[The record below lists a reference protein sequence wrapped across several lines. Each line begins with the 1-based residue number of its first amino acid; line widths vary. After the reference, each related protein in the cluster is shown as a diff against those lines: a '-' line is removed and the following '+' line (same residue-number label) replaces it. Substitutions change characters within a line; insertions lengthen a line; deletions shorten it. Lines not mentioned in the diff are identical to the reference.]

1 MHFPTKYAIIYI
13 KAANGGIQEVY
24 IMAIC
29 TNCGAP
35 VEGQFC
41 TNCGA
46 AAPKAAGPAPI
57 PQQNFQNPA
66 PVYNNITVSGSD
78 NATSVGGWIG
88 WMFLL
93 SFFPLIGQIIML
105 ACSKDPSAKNFA
117 KAQLILTGII
127 LGLFLLFFIL
137 IFVLAGA
144 SST

>member
-1 MHFPTKYAIIYI
+1 ME
-13 KAANGGIQEVY
+13 AANGGIQEVY

-46 AAPKAAGPAPI
+46 AAPKTAGPAPI

-78 NATSVGGWIG
+78 NATTVGGWIG

>member
-1 MHFPTKYAIIYI
+1 
-13 KAANGGIQEVY
+13 
-24 IMAIC
+24 MAIC

-66 PVYNNITVSGSD
+66 PVYNNITVSSSD

-93 SFFPLIGQIIML
+93 YFLPIIGHIIML
-105 ACSKDPSAKNFA
+105 SCSKDPSAKNFA
-117 KAQLILTGII
+117 KAQLVLTGII
-127 LGLFLLFFIL
+127 LALLLLFFIL
-137 IFVLAGA
+137 IFILGAAGA
-144 SST
+144 SSM

>member
-1 MHFPTKYAIIYI
+1 
-13 KAANGGIQEVY
+13 
-24 IMAIC
+24 MAIC

-41 TNCGA
+41 TNCGT
-46 AAPKAAGPAPI
+46 AAPKAAGS
-57 PQQNFQNPA
+57 A

-144 SST
+144 SSM